1 MYRNPQAKEE
11 ETKVPNLI
19 QTLYEYVLQIDHLPS
34 DMQLI
39 AEQEGIERAACDY
52 IAGMTDH
59 FAVAL
64 FQKIVVPKSW
74 GI

>member
-1 MYRNPQAKEE
+1 M
-11 ETKVPNLI
+11 PNLI

-34 DMQLI
+34 DMQQI